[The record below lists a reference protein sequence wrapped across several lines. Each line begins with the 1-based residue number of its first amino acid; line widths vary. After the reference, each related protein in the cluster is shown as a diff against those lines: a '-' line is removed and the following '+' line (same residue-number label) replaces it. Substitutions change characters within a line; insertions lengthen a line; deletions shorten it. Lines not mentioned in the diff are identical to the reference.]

1 MERKA
6 PHREGNRRS
15 SHHDTGTAGPHVQAQ
30 DWTLRT
36 ASPPFQNRTF
46 AHRPVQDVDHLLQTC
61 PTFKELR
68 QAYWPEEVDLSTKLW
83 GPPEA
88 LLTTTGHAAATKL
101 QI

>member
-1 MERKA
+1 MFR
-6 PHREGNRRS
+6 
-15 SHHDTGTAGPHVQAQ
+15 
-30 DWTLRT
+30 LRT
-36 ASPPFQNRTF
+36 GHCGLL
-46 AHRPVQDVDHLLQTC
+46 AHLFRVRRLPTDSGTGVQDVNHLLQTC

-88 LLTTTGHAAATKL
+88 LLTTTGYAAATKL